1 MYKNKKILA
10 VIPARGG
17 SKGIKLKNLKKIQN
31 LSLIGHVGKI
41 LKKLTIIDEKVI
53 STDHKGILKEALKH
67 KISTPFVRPKRISG
81 DRIADIEVLSH
92 ALIESEKF
100 FQTKFHYIV
109 MLQPTS
115 PFRKFSII
123 NKMII
128 KAIKFKYDSLW
139 SVSEVDNKFHPYKQ
153 LIIKNNRLNYY
164 DQKKAN
170 KIIARQQ
177 LGKTYIRNGICYI
190 FSRDLIKQ
198 KKL

>member
-17 SKGIKLKNLKKIQN
+17 SKGIKLKNLKKIQI
-31 LSLIGHVGKI
+31 LSIIGHVGNI

-92 ALIESEKF
+92 ALTKSEKF

-164 DQKKAN
+164 DQKKE
-170 KIIARQQ
+170 
-177 LGKTYIRNGICYI
+177 
-190 FSRDLIKQ
+190 IKS
-198 KKL
+198 LPDSN